1 MWNAAAPPGFPWS
14 LCNCPPGSLALLQT
28 QPSFSLLSPSTNLRR
43 HKHGT
48 ALATAFHLKGTVTMV
63 GALSSLPQCSC
74 TEPVTVLHRPLC
86 PWRQDILICM
96 LLTEEASEA
105 ASRQVLATCC
115 LAVNEWQLVCPED
128 AGSGEG
134 FFFFFSVF
142 SYLFCLGFG
151 LSAHLQGLKLTNLGY
166 LCLCLTPS
174 KCFQRVFFFFN
185 NVGVVLHSCNLS
197 LGEFEA
203 GG

>member
-1 MWNAAAPPGFPWS
+1 MGTNTRFLSFSSFHAPSPIPLLYCSFECKPHIMESTSFPYEPHATCEMLRPPPGFPWS

-105 ASRQVLATCC
+105 ASRQVLSTCC
-115 LAVNEWQLVCPED
+115 LAVNE
-128 AGSGEG
+128 
-134 FFFFFSVF
+134 
-142 SYLFCLGFG
+142 
-151 LSAHLQGLKLTNLGY
+151 
-166 LCLCLTPS
+166 
-174 KCFQRVFFFFN
+174 
-185 NVGVVLHSCNLS
+185 
-197 LGEFEA
+197 
-203 GG
+203 